1 MLKLIII
8 ALIQSATLAS
18 AQVLLKL
25 GMERVGTF
33 EWTAAFWGK
42 LIANWSLS
50 WPFAACGIGYAIATL
65 LWLYMLKVYDF
76 SLVYPMTSLNYIF
89 GMFLAGLVLQETIPV
104 TRWIGV
110 ICIVIGLFFVVKH

>member
-18 AQVLLKL
+18 AQVFLKL

-50 WPFAACGIGYAIATL
+50 WPFAACGIGYTIATL

-89 GMFLAGLVLQETIPV
+89 GMFGASRNYSCNKMDRCHMYCYWLILCSKTLI
-104 TRWIGV
+104 
-110 ICIVIGLFFVVKH
+110 L